1 MVNKRPASPDQTRVA
16 VLLAGGTLTA
26 VGRNRL
32 DLASYIETG
41 KRLDPGEM
49 LGALPELSAIAAI
62 EEVIFPT
69 ANSHALR
76 HADWL
81 ALLNKIHQLFDD
93 DQCDA
98 LVLGHGTN
106 TLEETAYFLN
116 LTLRT
121 DRPVVMVGSMRPSSG
136 LSTDGFLNV
145 LNAVR
150 VAASPGSVG
159 KGVLVILND
168 TIFAAR
174 GVTKASTYRVN
185 AFADRDYGPIGY
197 ADADGT
203 VVWRRQEERLHSVA
217 TEFDV
222 RDLDDLPRVD
232 IVTSHIGAD
241 GTLIDAAVRAG
252 TRGIVSAGTGA
263 GRPTPDEDQALDIAT
278 SRGVVVCQ
286 ASRVGSGRVAPSVAF
301 DRRRIVTAGDLVPWK
316 ARILLSLALT
326 VTTDVASIRRMF
338 DLY

>member
-1 MVNKRPASPDQTRVA
+1 MIKEGPTSPARSRVA

-26 VGRNRL
+26 IGSNRL
-32 DLASYIETG
+32 DLASYIEFG
-41 KRLDPGEM
+41 KRLTPGEM
-49 LGALPELSAIAAI
+49 LGSLPELSAIADV
-62 EEVIFPT
+62 EEVSFPT
-69 ANSHALR
+69 ANSHALQ

-81 ALLNKIHQLFDD
+81 ALLSKIHQLFDD
-93 DQCDA
+93 DHCDA

-145 LNAVR
+145 VNAVR

-159 KGVLVILND
+159 RGVLVMLND

-185 AFADRDYGPIGY
+185 AFVDRDYGPIGY

-203 VVWRRQEERLHSVA
+203 VVWRRHEERLHTTA

-222 RDLDDLPRVD
+222 RDLQDLPRVD
-232 IVTSHIGAD
+232 VVTSHIGAD
-241 GTLIDAAVRAG
+241 GALIDAAVRVGA
-252 TRGIVSAGTGA
+252 RGIISAGTGA
-263 GRPTPDEDQALDIAT
+263 GRPTPAEDQALDRAT
-278 SRGVVVCQ
+278 SQGVVVCQ
-286 ASRVGSGRVAPSVAF
+286 ASRVGSGRVVPSVTL
-301 DRRRIVTAGDLVPWK
+301 DKRRIVVAGDLVPWK

-326 VTTDVASIRRMF
+326 VTTDVARIQRAF

>member
-1 MVNKRPASPDQTRVA
+1 MSKEGPTSSARIRVA

-26 VGRNRL
+26 IGSNRL
-32 DLASYIETG
+32 DLASYIEVG
-41 KRLDPGEM
+41 KRLAPGEM
-49 LGALPELSAIAAI
+49 LGSLPELSAIADI
-62 EEVIFPT
+62 EEVSFPT
-69 ANSHALR
+69 VNSHALR

-81 ALLNKIHQLFDD
+81 ALLSKIHQLFDD
-93 DQCDA
+93 DRCDA

-150 VAASPGSVG
+150 VAASPGCVG
-159 KGVLVILND
+159 RGVLVMLND

-185 AFADRDYGPIGY
+185 AFVDRDYGPIGY
-197 ADADGT
+197 ADADST
-203 VVWRRQEERLHSVA
+203 VVWRRHEERLHTIA

-222 RDLDDLPRVD
+222 RDLEDLPRVD

-241 GTLIDAAVRAG
+241 GALIDAAVRAG
-252 TRGIVSAGTGA
+252 ARGIVSAGTGA
-263 GRPTPDEDQALDIAT
+263 GRPTPAEDQALDLAT
-278 SRGVVVCQ
+278 SQGVVVCQ
-286 ASRVGSGRVAPSVAF
+286 ASRVGSGRVIPSVTL
-301 DRRRIVTAGDLVPWK
+301 DTRRIVAAGDLIPWK

-326 VTTDVASIRRMF
+326 VTTDVARIQRAF

>member
-1 MVNKRPASPDQTRVA
+1 M
-16 VLLAGGTLTA
+16 
-26 VGRNRL
+26 L
-32 DLASYIETG
+32 DS
-41 KRLDPGEM
+41 
-49 LGALPELSAIAAI
+49 LPELSAIADI
-62 EEVIFPT
+62 EEVSFPV

-76 HADWL
+76 HGDWL
-81 ALLNKIHQLFDD
+81 VLLSKIHQLFDD
-93 DQCDA
+93 DRCDA

-150 VAASPGSVG
+150 VAASPGCVG
-159 KGVLVILND
+159 RGVLVMLND

-185 AFADRDYGPIGY
+185 AFVDRDYGPIGY

-203 VVWRRQEERLHSVA
+203 VVWRRHEERLHTVA

-222 RDLDDLPRVD
+222 RDLEDLPRVD

-241 GTLIDAAVRAG
+241 GALINASVRAG
-252 TRGIVSAGTGA
+252 ARGIVSAGTGA
-263 GRPTPDEDQALDIAT
+263 GRPTPAEDQALDLAI
-278 SRGVVVCQ
+278 SQGVVVCQ
-286 ASRVGSGRVAPSVAF
+286 ASRVGSGRVIPSAILKQ
-301 DRRRIVTAGDLVPWK
+301 RRIVSADDLIPWK
-316 ARILLSLALT
+316 ARILLSLVLT
-326 VTTDVASIRRMF
+326 VTTDVASIQRAF